1 VAAVTIKVRE
11 NGPYRVT
18 GPFTLVDA
26 DGVAYELPAGETVA
40 LCRCGRSRTKPFC
53 DKSHRE
59 AGFEARERADL
70 VRPLHGTRP
79 RE

>member
-18 GPFTLVDA
+18 GPFTLIDA

-40 LCRCGRSRTKPFC
+40 LCRCGRSSTKPFC
-53 DKSHRE
+53 DATHKRVE
-59 AGFEARERADL
+59 FQARER
-70 VRPLHGTRP
+70 VRTSPLREARP
-79 RE
+79 QE

>member
-1 VAAVTIKVRE
+1 MAAVTIKVRE

-40 LCRCGRSRTKPFC
+40 LCRCGLSRTKPFC

-59 AGFEARERADL
+59 AGFEARERAS
-70 VRPLHGTRP
+70 R
-79 RE
+79 

>member
-1 VAAVTIKVRE
+1 MSGVTIKVRE

-18 GPFTLVDA
+18 GPFELVDA
-26 DGVAYELPAGETVA
+26 DGNAYELPAGETVA

-59 AGFEARERADL
+59 HGFEAAERAS
-70 VRPLHGTRP
+70 R
-79 RE
+79 